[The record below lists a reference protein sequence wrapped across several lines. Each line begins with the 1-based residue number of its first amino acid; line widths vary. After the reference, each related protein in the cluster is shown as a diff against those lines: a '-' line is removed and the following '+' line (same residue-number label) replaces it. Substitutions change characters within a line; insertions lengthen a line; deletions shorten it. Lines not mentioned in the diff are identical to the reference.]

1 MYSYLGRIR
10 GQRGQATYLPLTAPF
25 GSHRVLNL
33 KPTPV
38 RDSNFAL
45 HYCKRL
51 AWSVSESLAL
61 PRVFC
66 RSEAEVR
73 SSSSRFSWGV
83 VEQDLE
89 GARVSGRRW
98 GTFRASANTQSG
110 LSAWESIYLTLRY
123 VRRAESRSV
132 KARLTLDELHKHAKL
147 LYEKIAGCRVAQ
159 RPGRIEPRL
168 VKRRPKQ
175 YKYMK
180 MPRQQHA
187 ARLKNQ

>member
-1 MYSYLGRIR
+1 MSTVVTTKWANKRSWRISVMKFWFLSTGRDFYSSMYSYLGRIR

-38 RDSNFAL
+38 RESNFAL

-89 GARVSGRRW
+89 GARVSDPP
-98 GTFRASANTQSG
+98 FSLPVFAASQPPHFLHARPCVLAPYCPFLVSQQRQ
-110 LSAWESIYLTLRY
+110 LLL
-123 VRRAESRSV
+123 
-132 KARLTLDELHKHAKL
+132 RLTPKLMKELPL
-147 LYEKIAGCRVAQ
+147 IVA
-159 RPGRIEPRL
+159 
-168 VKRRPKQ
+168 
-175 YKYMK
+175 
-180 MPRQQHA
+180 
-187 ARLKNQ
+187 